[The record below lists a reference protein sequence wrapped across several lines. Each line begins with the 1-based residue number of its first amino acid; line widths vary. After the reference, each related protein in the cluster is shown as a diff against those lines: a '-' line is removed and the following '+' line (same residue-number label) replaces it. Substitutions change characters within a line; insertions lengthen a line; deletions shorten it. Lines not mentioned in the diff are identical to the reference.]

1 MSEYNK
7 DVAVVLISTTF
18 SAIMIL
24 GVYRK
29 FNKLQKDFDRVVDTS
44 NQALEAIRQ
53 EVVDTIFYDIVEHY
67 DD

>member
-7 DVAVVLISTTF
+7 DVAVILISTTL

-24 GVYRK
+24 GICRRL
-29 FNKLQKDFDRVVDTS
+29 NKIQKDFDLVVDTS
-44 NQALEAIRQ
+44 NEVLDAMQQ
-53 EVVDTIFYDIVEHY
+53 KVVDTMFYDIVQHY